1 MNSQSE
7 EDYLKALYHLEM
19 DFDAVSTNSIADYLD
34 MKPSSV
40 TDMLKK
46 FAEKKF
52 INYQKYKGTSLTKK
66 GKLTALSIIRK
77 HRLWETFLVE
87 KLSFG
92 WDQVHII
99 AEQLEHIKSEELIE
113 KLDNFLGNPKYDPH
127 GDPIPS
133 KDGNIEEMNQKLLV
147 ELKTSQKGII
157 TGVKKGTASLLNYL
171 DKEKVKLGDS
181 VKVIEILEFDGTY
194 IVEINKRKLTFSEKI
209 CQNLLLETND

>member
-7 EDYLKALYHLEM
+7 EDYLKALYHLEI
-19 DFDAVSTNSIADYLD
+19 DYDAVSTNSIADYLD

-46 FAEKKF
+46 LAEKKY
-52 INYQKYKGTSLTKK
+52 INYEKYKGTSLTKK
-66 GKLTALSIIRK
+66 GRLIALSIIRK

-87 KLSFG
+87 KLGFG

-113 KLDNFLGNPKYDPH
+113 NLDDFLGNPKYDPH
-127 GDPIPS
+127 GDPIPN
-133 KDGNIEEMNQKLLV
+133 KDGKIEKMNQKLLV
-147 ELKTSQKGII
+147 ELKTDQIGII
-157 TGVKKGTASLLNYL
+157 TGVKKGTISLLNYL
-171 DKEKVKLGDS
+171 DKEKIKLGDS

>member
-1 MNSQSE
+1 MNSQSK
-7 EDYLKALYHLEM
+7 EDYLKALYHLEI
-19 DFDAVSTNSIADYLD
+19 DYDAVSTNSIADYLD

-46 FAEKKF
+46 LAEKKY
-52 INYQKYKGTSLTKK
+52 INYEKYKGTSLTKK
-66 GKLTALSIIRK
+66 GRLIALSIIRK

-87 KLSFG
+87 KLGFG

-113 KLDNFLGNPKYDPH
+113 NLDDFLGNPKYDPH
-127 GDPIPS
+127 GDPIPN
-133 KDGNIEEMNQKLLV
+133 KDGKIEKMNQKLLV
-147 ELKTSQKGII
+147 ELKTDQIGII
-157 TGVKKGTASLLNYL
+157 TGVKKGTISLLNYL
-171 DKEKVKLGDS
+171 DKEKIKLGDS

>member
-19 DFDAVSTNSIADYLD
+19 DFDSVSTNSIADYLD

-46 FAEKKF
+46 LAEKKF

-66 GKLTALSIIRK
+66 GKLIALSIIRK
-77 HRLWETFLVE
+77 HRLWETFLVD
-87 KLSFG
+87 KLGFG

-113 KLDNFLGNPKYDPH
+113 NLDNFLGNPKYDPH
-127 GDPIPS
+127 GDPIPN
-133 KDGNIEEMNQKLLV
+133 KDGEIEKMNQKLLV
-147 ELKTSQKGII
+147 ELKASQKGII

-171 DKEKVKLGDS
+171 DKEKIKLGDFIE
-181 VKVIEILEFDGTY
+181 VIEIVEFDGTY

>member
-46 FAEKKF
+46 LAEKKF
-52 INYQKYKGTSLTKK
+52 INYEKYKGTSLTKR
-66 GKLTALSIIRK
+66 GRLIALSIIRK

-87 KLSFG
+87 KLGFG

-113 KLDNFLGNPKYDPH
+113 NLDNFLGNPKYDPH
-127 GDPIPS
+127 GDPIPN
-133 KDGNIEEMNQKLLV
+133 KDGEIEKMNQKLLV

-181 VKVIEILEFDGTY
+181 VKVIEILEFDRTY